1 MRPETQVWSNAL
13 LLLAILALTC
23 TACAT
28 QATPTPSQPTATAPS
43 VVAEAKPT
51 VTAAPATIRVLQVMP
66 VAQVTRNDDYEFNNC
81 GGQYPATRSLSE
93 AAQVQMAVTIPDQAT
108 QLTSSATASIPADV
122 KDQLATAVEAAYQ
135 EALAAARA
143 TVSQATLFS
152 DAQERNYIVIVWEER
167 IYSGTVS
174 FPMDGVAYTTEYT
187 YTLEVPRAGSV
198 KPGICTA

>member
-1 MRPETQVWSNAL
+1 
-13 LLLAILALTC
+13 
-23 TACAT
+23 
-28 QATPTPSQPTATAPS
+28 
-43 VVAEAKPT
+43 
-51 VTAAPATIRVLQVMP
+51 MP

-93 AAQVQMAVTIPDQAT
+93 AAQVQAAVTIADQAT

-122 KDQLATAVEAAYQ
+122 KDQLAAEVQAAYQ
-135 EALAAARA
+135 EALDTARM
-143 TVSQATLFS
+143 TVSQTTLFTN
-152 DAQERNYIVIVWEER
+152 AQERNYIVIVWEER